1 MADPQQ
7 AGPQQAGPKQAERA
21 NLARLKRRADFLRV
35 AGQRRKWVT
44 PGVMLQVA
52 GTLPNQAGPNQAG
65 PNQAGPNQADGPNGG
80 PKGVTIQIG
89 FTASRKVG
97 NSVVRNRARRRLK
110 AVVDEVMPLY
120 AKPGL
125 DYVLIARRD
134 TATRPY
140 ALLVEDLK
148 LALRKTGAL
157 RQDAPL
163 RQDDRQQPAGGVQ

>member
-1 MADPQQ
+1 MDDPRH
-7 AGPQQAGPKQAERA
+7 AGPQQAGRTR
-21 NLARLKRRADFLRV
+21 LARLKRRADFLRV
-35 AGQRRKWVT
+35 AGLRRKWVT

-52 GTLPNQAGPNQAG
+52 GAVPDRSGEPDRGP
-65 PNQAGPNQADGPNGG
+65 DGM
-80 PKGVTIQIG
+80 TIQIG

-157 RQDAPL
+157 RT
-163 RQDDRQQPAGGVQ
+163 GGEAA

>member
-1 MADPQQ
+1 MADPQREN
-7 AGPQQAGPKQAERA
+7 PERA
-21 NLARLKRRADFLRV
+21 EPQRKGGASLARLKRRADFLRV
-35 AGQRRKWVT
+35 AGVRRKWVT

-52 GTLPNQAGPNQAG
+52 NAQRGDQQGTRQAGP
-65 PNQAGPNQADGPNGG
+65 DGT
-80 PKGVTIQIG
+80 TIQIG

-97 NSVVRNRARRRLK
+97 NAVVRNRARRRLK

-157 RQDAPL
+157 RSDSPQA
-163 RQDDRQQPAGGVQ
+163 AGAEAS

>member
-1 MADPQQ
+1 MAEPQRTS
-7 AGPQQAGPKQAERA
+7 PERA
-21 NLARLKRRADFLRV
+21 EPQRKDGPSLARLKRRADFLRV
-35 AGQRRKWVT
+35 AGVRRKWVT

-52 GTLPNQAGPNQAG
+52 NAQPGAQQAGP
-65 PNQAGPNQADGPNGG
+65 DGT
-80 PKGVTIQIG
+80 TIQIG

-97 NSVVRNRARRRLK
+97 NAVVRNRARRRLK

-157 RQDAPL
+157 RADTPRTEGEAS
-163 RQDDRQQPAGGVQ
+163 

>member
-1 MADPQQ
+1 MAEPQRTS
-7 AGPQQAGPKQAERA
+7 PERA
-21 NLARLKRRADFLRV
+21 EPQRKDGSSLARLKRRADFLRV
-35 AGQRRKWVT
+35 AGVRRKWVT

-52 GTLPNQAGPNQAG
+52 NAKPDAQQPGP
-65 PNQAGPNQADGPNGG
+65 D
-80 PKGVTIQIG
+80 VTTIQIG

-97 NSVVRNRARRRLK
+97 NAVVRNRARRRLK

-148 LALRKTGAL
+148 LALGKTGAL
-157 RQDAPL
+157 RADAP
-163 RQDDRQQPAGGVQ
+163 RTEGEAS

>member
-1 MADPQQ
+1 MAEVAMAEPQQ
-7 AGPQQAGPKQAERA
+7 AGAQHSGQTH
-21 NLARLKRRADFLRV
+21 LARLKRRADFLRV
-35 AGQRRKWVT
+35 AGLRRKWVT

-52 GTLPNQAGPNQAG
+52 GAVPGNTGPDQ
-65 PNQAGPNQADGPNGG
+65 GG
-80 PKGVTIQIG
+80 ATIQIG

-157 RQDAPL
+157 RNAE
-163 RQDDRQQPAGGVQ
+163 AAS

>member
-7 AGPQQAGPKQAERA
+7 AGPKQAGPKQAERA

-65 PNQAGPNQADGPNGG
+65 PNRADGPNGG

-157 RQDAPL
+157 RQD
-163 RQDDRQQPAGGVQ
+163 DRQQPAGGVQ

>member
-7 AGPQQAGPKQAERA
+7 AERTR
-21 NLARLKRRADFLRV
+21 LARLILRADFLRV
-35 AGQRRKWVT
+35 AGVRRKWVT

-52 GTLPNQAGPNQAG
+52 GALPGETGPDQSG
-65 PNQAGPNQADGPNGG
+65 T
-80 PKGVTIQIG
+80 TIQIG

-110 AVVDEVMPLY
+110 AVVDEVMPLH

-134 TATRPY
+134 TPTRPY

-148 LALRKTGAL
+148 LALRKTGATVDSPICCAC
-157 RQDAPL
+157 RSISIATSS
-163 RQDDRQQPAGGVQ
+163 RRCSA

>member
-1 MADPQQ
+1 MADPQREN
-7 AGPQQAGPKQAERA
+7 PERA
-21 NLARLKRRADFLRV
+21 EPQRKGGTSLARLKRRADFLRV
-35 AGQRRKWVT
+35 AGVRRKWVT

-52 GTLPNQAGPNQAG
+52 NAQQGAQRGDQQGTRQAGP
-65 PNQAGPNQADGPNGG
+65 DGT
-80 PKGVTIQIG
+80 TIQIG

-97 NSVVRNRARRRLK
+97 NAVVRNRARRRLK

-157 RQDAPL
+157 RSDSL
-163 RQDDRQQPAGGVQ
+163 RTAGAEAS

>member
-1 MADPQQ
+1 MAEPQRKG
-7 AGPQQAGPKQAERA
+7 GPS
-21 NLARLKRRADFLRV
+21 LTRLKRRADFLRV
-35 AGQRRKWVT
+35 AGVRRKWVT

-52 GTLPNQAGPNQAG
+52 NAQKGAQQPGPDGTTTQTG
-65 PNQAGPNQADGPNGG
+65 
-80 PKGVTIQIG
+80 IQIG

-97 NSVVRNRARRRLK
+97 NAVVRNRARRRLK

-157 RQDAPL
+157 KADTQRTEGEAS
-163 RQDDRQQPAGGVQ
+163 

>member
-1 MADPQQ
+1 MPDPQQ

-21 NLARLKRRADFLRV
+21 SLARLKRRADFLRV

-52 GTLPNQAGPNQAG
+52 GTLPNQTGPSQTEPNPAG
-65 PNQAGPNQADGPNGG
+65 GPNGS

-120 AKPGL
+120 AKAGL

-163 RQDDRQQPAGGVQ
+163 GQDAPQPAGGTQ

>member
-7 AGPQQAGPKQAERA
+7 AGPRQARPKQAGRTR
-21 NLARLKRRADFLRV
+21 LARLKRRADFLRV

-52 GTLPNQAGPNQAG
+52 GAAPDQAGGEN
-65 PNQAGPNQADGPNGG
+65 DGLQN
-80 PKGVTIQIG
+80 GVTIQIG

-97 NSVVRNRARRRLK
+97 NSVMRNRARRRLK

-140 ALLVEDLK
+140 ALLIEDLK

-157 RQDAPL
+157 RQDGA
-163 RQDDRQQPAGGVQ
+163 RQPAGAVQ

>member
-1 MADPQQ
+1 MAEVAMAEPQRTS
-7 AGPQQAGPKQAERA
+7 PERA
-21 NLARLKRRADFLRV
+21 EPQRKDGPSLARLKRRADFLRV
-35 AGQRRKWVT
+35 AGVRRKWVT

-52 GTLPNQAGPNQAG
+52 NAQPDARHPGP
-65 PNQAGPNQADGPNGG
+65 DGI
-80 PKGVTIQIG
+80 TIQIG

-97 NSVVRNRARRRLK
+97 NAVVRNRARRRLK

-140 ALLVEDLK
+140 ALLVEDL
-148 LALRKTGAL
+148 
-157 RQDAPL
+157 
-163 RQDDRQQPAGGVQ
+163 

>member
-7 AGPQQAGPKQAERA
+7 SASQQSGPQQVRPQPTGRIR
-21 NLARLKRRADFLRV
+21 LSRLKRRADFLRV

-52 GTLPNQAGPNQAG
+52 ASPPDRISGQAAAQTDLQDEA
-65 PNQAGPNQADGPNGG
+65 QVQ
-80 PKGVTIQIG
+80 VG

-97 NSVVRNRARRRLK
+97 NAVTRNRARRRLK

-120 AKPGL
+120 AKPGF

-140 ALLVEDLK
+140 ALLIEDLK
-148 LALRKTGAL
+148 LALRKTGAFRTPAL
-157 RQDAPL
+157 RAE
-163 RQDDRQQPAGGVQ
+163 GETS